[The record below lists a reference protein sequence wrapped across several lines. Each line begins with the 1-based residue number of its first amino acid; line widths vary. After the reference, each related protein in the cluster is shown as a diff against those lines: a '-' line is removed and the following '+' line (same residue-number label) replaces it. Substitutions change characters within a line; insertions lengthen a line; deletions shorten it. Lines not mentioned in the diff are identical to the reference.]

1 MKQKR
6 KRKHLERTSSPQ
18 TVKRSKDNTLVPEAK
33 GESSESEYFSCY
45 SSLSHLSSAGI
56 SKSSKFDPPPGHC
69 LEDNTLVPEA
79 KGESSESEYFSC
91 YSSFSLLSSAGISKS
106 SKFDP
111 PTGPSLE
118 DNTLICEAKGESF
131 ESKYFGYSF
140 LSRLFSAGIS
150 KSSKFDPP
158 TGPSLE
164 DNTLV
169 HEAKGESSESKYFCY
184 SSLSHLFSA
193 GISKS
198 SKLDPPPGHSL
209 EDNTLVPEPKGESSE
224 SEYFSCYSS
233 LSHLSSAGIS
243 KSSKFDPPPGHSLE
257 DNTLVPVAKGESS
270 ESEYFSCY
278 SSLSHLSSAE
288 ILKKQKDTPQPGEST
303 SQEEH
308 SAVVSS
314 DLPCVSD
321 NKNTVLNTDEDILLS
336 GPSGLAQGHSQ
347 RAEVSDSEYISRIS
361 PADKL
366 FDREFWKNQENV
378 PQPESYVVSLGS
390 EIAGE
395 KSSSSEYVC
404 ISPSGSHQKH
414 QDVSHPG
421 QSEQH
426 ETSSPFPY
434 VSFPFHLVS
443 STQPSEPSVQPQ
455 KERLMKIYYMHVQMK
470 RGVAVLSDSE
480 EEQEPPSKKA
490 RLEEMAFPEKVHT
503 EVTPSHVCTKELLTG
518 SESSWNSEAQEE
530 KEEAVSPAETPAVEE
545 CSRAKTPEWLVA
557 LDSGFRCMGC
567 CRVFPSLE
575 ALQEHVQHGVTEGF
589 SCHTFHLALAWL
601 KSKKNR
607 AKKRRGENTGKRT
620 HRGQKEHH
628 SGMNMSSC

>member
-56 SKSSKFDPPPGHC
+56 SKSSKFDPPPGPSV
-69 LEDNTLVPEA
+69 EDNTRVPEA
-79 KGESSESEYFSC
+79 KGEY
-91 YSSFSLLSSAGISKS
+91 
-106 SKFDP
+106 
-111 PTGPSLE
+111 
-118 DNTLICEAKGESF
+118 
-131 ESKYFGYSF
+131 
-140 LSRLFSAGIS
+140 
-150 KSSKFDPP
+150 
-158 TGPSLE
+158 
-164 DNTLV
+164 
-169 HEAKGESSESKYFCY
+169 
-184 SSLSHLFSA
+184 
-193 GISKS
+193 
-198 SKLDPPPGHSL
+198 
-209 EDNTLVPEPKGESSE
+209 SE

-243 KSSKFDPPPGHSLE
+243 KSSKFDPPPGPSLE
-257 DNTLVPVAKGESS
+257 DNTLLPGAKGESSESEYFSCYSSLSRVSSAGISKSSKFDPLPGHSVEDNTLVPEAKGESS

-314 DLPCVSD
+314 DLPCASD

-366 FDREFWKNQENV
+366 FDREFWKDQENV
-378 PQPESYVVSLGS
+378 PQPESYVVSPGS

-530 KEEAVSPAETPAVEE
+530 KEEADSPAETPAAEE

-575 ALQEHVQHGVTEGF
+575 ALRENVQHGVTEGF

>member
-45 SSLSHLSSAGI
+45 SSFSHLSSAGI

-79 KGESSESEYFSC
+79 KVESSGSEYFSC
-91 YSSFSLLSSAGISKS
+91 YSSF
-106 SKFDP
+106 
-111 PTGPSLE
+111 
-118 DNTLICEAKGESF
+118 
-131 ESKYFGYSF
+131 
-140 LSRLFSAGIS
+140 
-150 KSSKFDPP
+150 
-158 TGPSLE
+158 
-164 DNTLV
+164 
-169 HEAKGESSESKYFCY
+169 
-184 SSLSHLFSA
+184 
-193 GISKS
+193 
-198 SKLDPPPGHSL
+198 
-209 EDNTLVPEPKGESSE
+209 
-224 SEYFSCYSS
+224 
-233 LSHLSSAGIS
+233 
-243 KSSKFDPPPGHSLE
+243 
-257 DNTLVPVAKGESS
+257 
-270 ESEYFSCY
+270 
-278 SSLSHLSSAE
+278 SHLSSAE

-314 DLPCVSD
+314 DLPCASD
-321 NKNTVLNTDEDILLS
+321 NKNTEVLNTDEDILLS

-378 PQPESYVVSLGS
+378 PQPESYVVSPGS

-395 KSSSSEYVC
+395 KASSSEYVC

-503 EVTPSHVCTKELLTG
+503 EVTPSHEVRR
-518 SESSWNSEAQEE
+518 NS
-530 KEEAVSPAETPAVEE
+530 
-545 CSRAKTPEWLVA
+545 
-557 LDSGFRCMGC
+557 
-567 CRVFPSLE
+567 
-575 ALQEHVQHGVTEGF
+575 
-589 SCHTFHLALAWL
+589 
-601 KSKKNR
+601 
-607 AKKRRGENTGKRT
+607 
-620 HRGQKEHH
+620 
-628 SGMNMSSC
+628 

>member
-118 DNTLICEAKGESF
+118 DNTL
-131 ESKYFGYSF
+131 
-140 LSRLFSAGIS
+140 
-150 KSSKFDPP
+150 
-158 TGPSLE
+158 
-164 DNTLV
+164 V

-198 SKLDPPPGHSL
+198 SK
-209 EDNTLVPEPKGESSE
+209 
-224 SEYFSCYSS
+224 
-233 LSHLSSAGIS
+233 
-243 KSSKFDPPPGHSLE
+243 FDPPPGPSLE
-257 DNTLVPVAKGESS
+257 DNTLVPVANGESS

-314 DLPCVSD
+314 DLPCASD
-321 NKNTVLNTDEDILLS
+321 NKNTEILKKQKDTPQPGESTSQEEHSAVVSSDLPCASDNKNTEVLNTDEDILLS

-366 FDREFWKNQENV
+366 FDREFWKDQENV
-378 PQPESYVVSLGS
+378 PQPESYVVSPGS

-530 KEEAVSPAETPAVEE
+530 KEEADSPAETPAAEE

-575 ALQEHVQHGVTEGF
+575 ALRENVQHGVTEGF

>member
-1 MKQKR
+1 MEPAVFLT
-6 KRKHLERTSSPQ
+6 HIEFL
-18 TVKRSKDNTLVPEAK
+18 
-33 GESSESEYFSCY
+33 
-45 SSLSHLSSAGI
+45 
-56 SKSSKFDPPPGHC
+56 
-69 LEDNTLVPEA
+69 
-79 KGESSESEYFSC
+79 
-91 YSSFSLLSSAGISKS
+91 GISKS

-140 LSRLFSAGIS
+140 LSHLFSAGIS

-158 TGPSLE
+158 
-164 DNTLV
+164 
-169 HEAKGESSESKYFCY
+169 
-184 SSLSHLFSA
+184 
-193 GISKS
+193 
-198 SKLDPPPGHSL
+198 PGHSL
-209 EDNTLVPEPKGESSE
+209 EDNTLVPVAKGESSE

-233 LSHLSSAGIS
+233 LSRVSSAGIS
-243 KSSKFDPPPGHSLE
+243 KSSKFDLPPGHSLE

-314 DLPCVSD
+314 DLPCASD
-321 NKNTVLNTDEDILLS
+321 NKNTEVLNTDEDILLS
-336 GPSGLAQGHSQ
+336 GPSGLAEGHSQ

-378 PQPESYVVSLGS
+378 PQPESYVVSPGS

-404 ISPSGSHQKH
+404 ISPSGQFILAKEDGSHQKH

-434 VSFPFHLVS
+434 VSFPFHLVC
-443 STQPSEPSVQPQ
+443 STKPSEPSVQPQ

-518 SESSWNSEAQEE
+518 SESSWNSEAQEA
-530 KEEAVSPAETPAVEE
+530 KEEADSPAETPAVEE

-575 ALQEHVQHGVTEGF
+575 ALREHVQHGVTEGF

>member
-1 MKQKR
+1 MKQKQ

-18 TVKRSKDNTLVPEAK
+18 TVKRSKASTNVEEVLQHEQSAVASTSGQTEKDSSS
-33 GESSESEYFSCY
+33 SSECFST
-45 SSLSHLSSAGI
+45 SSQEKLTGAGI
-56 SKSSKFDPPPGHC
+56 LKSSKC
-69 LEDNTLVPEA
+69 
-79 KGESSESEYFSC
+79 
-91 YSSFSLLSSAGISKS
+91 
-106 SKFDP
+106 
-111 PTGPSLE
+111 
-118 DNTLICEAKGESF
+118 
-131 ESKYFGYSF
+131 
-140 LSRLFSAGIS
+140 
-150 KSSKFDPP
+150 
-158 TGPSLE
+158 
-164 DNTLV
+164 
-169 HEAKGESSESKYFCY
+169 
-184 SSLSHLFSA
+184 
-193 GISKS
+193 
-198 SKLDPPPGHSL
+198 DPPPGHSL
-209 EDNTLVPEPKGESSE
+209 EDNTAVPE
-224 SEYFSCYSS
+224 
-233 LSHLSSAGIS
+233 
-243 KSSKFDPPPGHSLE
+243 
-257 DNTLVPVAKGESS
+257 AK
-270 ESEYFSCY
+270 
-278 SSLSHLSSAE
+278 E

-314 DLPCVSD
+314 DLPCASD

-378 PQPESYVVSLGS
+378 PQPESYVVSPGS

-404 ISPSGSHQKH
+404 ICPSGSHQKH

-490 RLEEMAFPEKVHT
+490 RLEEMAFPERVHT
-503 EVTPSHVCTKELLTG
+503 EVTPLHVCTKELLTG

-530 KEEAVSPAETPAVEE
+530 KEEADSPAEPPAVEE

>member
-1 MKQKR
+1 MKQKQ
-6 KRKHLERTSSPQ
+6 KRKHLESTSSPQ
-18 TVKRSKDNTLVPEAK
+18 TVKRSKASTNLQEVLQHEQSAVASTSGQTAK
-33 GESSESEYFSCY
+33 DSSSSSECFCT
-45 SSLSHLSSAGI
+45 SSQEKLTGAGI
-56 SKSSKFDPPPGHC
+56 PKSGKC
-69 LEDNTLVPEA
+69 
-79 KGESSESEYFSC
+79 
-91 YSSFSLLSSAGISKS
+91 
-106 SKFDP
+106 
-111 PTGPSLE
+111 
-118 DNTLICEAKGESF
+118 
-131 ESKYFGYSF
+131 
-140 LSRLFSAGIS
+140 
-150 KSSKFDPP
+150 
-158 TGPSLE
+158 
-164 DNTLV
+164 
-169 HEAKGESSESKYFCY
+169 
-184 SSLSHLFSA
+184 
-193 GISKS
+193 
-198 SKLDPPPGHSL
+198 DPPPGHSL
-209 EDNTLVPEPKGESSE
+209 EDNTLVPE
-224 SEYFSCYSS
+224 
-233 LSHLSSAGIS
+233 
-243 KSSKFDPPPGHSLE
+243 
-257 DNTLVPVAKGESS
+257 AK
-270 ESEYFSCY
+270 
-278 SSLSHLSSAE
+278 E

-314 DLPCVSD
+314 DLPCASD

-378 PQPESYVVSLGS
+378 PQPESYVVSPGS

-490 RLEEMAFPEKVHT
+490 RLEEMAFLEKVHT

-518 SESSWNSEAQEE
+518 SESSWNSEAQEA
-530 KEEAVSPAETPAVEE
+530 KEEADSPAETPAVEE

-567 CRVFPSLE
+567 CWVFPSLE
-575 ALQEHVQHGVTEGF
+575 ALREHVQHGVTEGF

-607 AKKRRGENTGKRT
+607 AKKRRGENTRKRT
-620 HRGQKEHH
+620 HRGQK
-628 SGMNMSSC
+628 

>member
-1 MKQKR
+1 GSGGGACRADSQVRAPGGDAPPPRQVPAPPALLAGEASVPRAPPPGLRGTRRKQQEGGGRLSSPGVSSAGSTAGSPHPPRPGRGAPGAAALQPFTETSPQFASLSEEVNHEAKR

-69 LEDNTLVPEA
+69 LEDNTLVTEA

-158 TGPSLE
+158 PGP
-164 DNTLV
+164 
-169 HEAKGESSESKYFCY
+169 
-184 SSLSHLFSA
+184 
-193 GISKS
+193 
-198 SKLDPPPGHSL
+198 
-209 EDNTLVPEPKGESSE
+209 
-224 SEYFSCYSS
+224 
-233 LSHLSSAGIS
+233 
-243 KSSKFDPPPGHSLE
+243 SLE
-257 DNTLVPVAKGESS
+257 DNTLVPVANGESS

-314 DLPCVSD
+314 DLPCASD
-321 NKNTVLNTDEDILLS
+321 NKNTEVLNTDEDILLS

-366 FDREFWKNQENV
+366 FDRGNMVGVEGLGGNQ
-378 PQPESYVVSLGS
+378 
-390 EIAGE
+390 A
-395 KSSSSEYVC
+395 
-404 ISPSGSHQKH
+404 
-414 QDVSHPG
+414 
-421 QSEQH
+421 
-426 ETSSPFPY
+426 
-434 VSFPFHLVS
+434 
-443 STQPSEPSVQPQ
+443 
-455 KERLMKIYYMHVQMK
+455 ER
-470 RGVAVLSDSE
+470 
-480 EEQEPPSKKA
+480 
-490 RLEEMAFPEKVHT
+490 
-503 EVTPSHVCTKELLTG
+503 
-518 SESSWNSEAQEE
+518 
-530 KEEAVSPAETPAVEE
+530 
-545 CSRAKTPEWLVA
+545 
-557 LDSGFRCMGC
+557 
-567 CRVFPSLE
+567 
-575 ALQEHVQHGVTEGF
+575 
-589 SCHTFHLALAWL
+589 
-601 KSKKNR
+601 
-607 AKKRRGENTGKRT
+607 
-620 HRGQKEHH
+620 
-628 SGMNMSSC
+628 

>member
-1 MKQKR
+1 MKQKQ

-18 TVKRSKDNTLVPEAK
+18 TVKRSKASTNVEEVLQHEQSAVASTSGQTEKDSSS
-33 GESSESEYFSCY
+33 SSECFST
-45 SSLSHLSSAGI
+45 SSQEKLTGAGI
-56 SKSSKFDPPPGHC
+56 PKSGKC
-69 LEDNTLVPEA
+69 
-79 KGESSESEYFSC
+79 
-91 YSSFSLLSSAGISKS
+91 
-106 SKFDP
+106 
-111 PTGPSLE
+111 
-118 DNTLICEAKGESF
+118 
-131 ESKYFGYSF
+131 
-140 LSRLFSAGIS
+140 
-150 KSSKFDPP
+150 
-158 TGPSLE
+158 
-164 DNTLV
+164 
-169 HEAKGESSESKYFCY
+169 
-184 SSLSHLFSA
+184 
-193 GISKS
+193 
-198 SKLDPPPGHSL
+198 DPPPGHSL
-209 EDNTLVPEPKGESSE
+209 EDNTLVPE
-224 SEYFSCYSS
+224 
-233 LSHLSSAGIS
+233 
-243 KSSKFDPPPGHSLE
+243 
-257 DNTLVPVAKGESS
+257 AK
-270 ESEYFSCY
+270 
-278 SSLSHLSSAE
+278 E

-314 DLPCVSD
+314 DLPCASD
-321 NKNTVLNTDEDILLS
+321 NKNTEVLNTDEDILLS

-378 PQPESYVVSLGS
+378 PQPESYVVSPGS

-530 KEEAVSPAETPAVEE
+530 KEEADSPAETPAVEE

-575 ALQEHVQHGVTEGF
+575 ALREHVQHGVTEGF

>member
-1 MKQKR
+1 MKQKQ

-18 TVKRSKDNTLVPEAK
+18 TVKRSKASTNVEEVLQHEQSAVASTSGQTEKDSSS
-33 GESSESEYFSCY
+33 SSECFST
-45 SSLSHLSSAGI
+45 SSQEKLTGAGI
-56 SKSSKFDPPPGHC
+56 LKSSKC
-69 LEDNTLVPEA
+69 
-79 KGESSESEYFSC
+79 
-91 YSSFSLLSSAGISKS
+91 
-106 SKFDP
+106 
-111 PTGPSLE
+111 
-118 DNTLICEAKGESF
+118 
-131 ESKYFGYSF
+131 
-140 LSRLFSAGIS
+140 
-150 KSSKFDPP
+150 
-158 TGPSLE
+158 
-164 DNTLV
+164 
-169 HEAKGESSESKYFCY
+169 
-184 SSLSHLFSA
+184 
-193 GISKS
+193 
-198 SKLDPPPGHSL
+198 DPPPGHSL
-209 EDNTLVPEPKGESSE
+209 EDNTAVPE
-224 SEYFSCYSS
+224 
-233 LSHLSSAGIS
+233 
-243 KSSKFDPPPGHSLE
+243 
-257 DNTLVPVAKGESS
+257 AK
-270 ESEYFSCY
+270 
-278 SSLSHLSSAE
+278 E

-314 DLPCVSD
+314 DLPCASD
-321 NKNTVLNTDEDILLS
+321 NKNTEVLNTDEDILLS

-530 KEEAVSPAETPAVEE
+530 KEEADSPAETPAAEE

-575 ALQEHVQHGVTEGF
+575 ALRENVQHGVTEGF

>member
-1 MKQKR
+1 MKQKQ

-18 TVKRSKDNTLVPEAK
+18 TVKRSKASTNVEEVLQHEQSAVASTSGQTEKDSSS
-33 GESSESEYFSCY
+33 SSECFST
-45 SSLSHLSSAGI
+45 SSQEKLTGAGI
-56 SKSSKFDPPPGHC
+56 LKSSKC
-69 LEDNTLVPEA
+69 
-79 KGESSESEYFSC
+79 
-91 YSSFSLLSSAGISKS
+91 
-106 SKFDP
+106 
-111 PTGPSLE
+111 
-118 DNTLICEAKGESF
+118 
-131 ESKYFGYSF
+131 
-140 LSRLFSAGIS
+140 
-150 KSSKFDPP
+150 
-158 TGPSLE
+158 
-164 DNTLV
+164 
-169 HEAKGESSESKYFCY
+169 
-184 SSLSHLFSA
+184 
-193 GISKS
+193 
-198 SKLDPPPGHSL
+198 DPPPGHSL
-209 EDNTLVPEPKGESSE
+209 EDNTAVPE
-224 SEYFSCYSS
+224 
-233 LSHLSSAGIS
+233 
-243 KSSKFDPPPGHSLE
+243 
-257 DNTLVPVAKGESS
+257 AK
-270 ESEYFSCY
+270 
-278 SSLSHLSSAE
+278 E

-314 DLPCVSD
+314 DLPCASD
-321 NKNTVLNTDEDILLS
+321 NKNTEVLNTDEDILLS

-378 PQPESYVVSLGS
+378 PQPESYVVSPGS

-404 ISPSGSHQKH
+404 ICPSGSHQKH

-490 RLEEMAFPEKVHT
+490 RLEEMAFPERVHT
-503 EVTPSHVCTKELLTG
+503 EVTPLHVCTKELLTG

-530 KEEAVSPAETPAVEE
+530 KEEADSPAEPPAVEE

>member
-18 TVKRSKDNTLVPEAK
+18 TVKRSKASTNVEEVLQHEQSAVASTSGQTEKDSSS
-33 GESSESEYFSCY
+33 SSECFST
-45 SSLSHLSSAGI
+45 SSQEKLTGAGI
-56 SKSSKFDPPPGHC
+56 LKSSKC
-69 LEDNTLVPEA
+69 
-79 KGESSESEYFSC
+79 
-91 YSSFSLLSSAGISKS
+91 
-106 SKFDP
+106 
-111 PTGPSLE
+111 
-118 DNTLICEAKGESF
+118 
-131 ESKYFGYSF
+131 
-140 LSRLFSAGIS
+140 
-150 KSSKFDPP
+150 
-158 TGPSLE
+158 
-164 DNTLV
+164 
-169 HEAKGESSESKYFCY
+169 
-184 SSLSHLFSA
+184 
-193 GISKS
+193 
-198 SKLDPPPGHSL
+198 DPPPGHSL
-209 EDNTLVPEPKGESSE
+209 EDNTAVPE
-224 SEYFSCYSS
+224 
-233 LSHLSSAGIS
+233 
-243 KSSKFDPPPGHSLE
+243 
-257 DNTLVPVAKGESS
+257 AK
-270 ESEYFSCY
+270 
-278 SSLSHLSSAE
+278 E
-288 ILKKQKDTPQPGEST
+288 ILKRQKDTPQPGEST

-314 DLPCVSD
+314 DLPCASD
-321 NKNTVLNTDEDILLS
+321 NKNTEVLNTDEDILLS

-378 PQPESYVVSLGS
+378 PQPESYVVSPGS

-518 SESSWNSEAQEE
+518 SESSWNSEAQEA
-530 KEEAVSPAETPAVEE
+530 KEEADSPAETPAVEE

-575 ALQEHVQHGVTEGF
+575 ALREHVQHGVTEGF
-589 SCHTFHLALAWL
+589 SCHTLHLALAWL

-620 HRGQKEHH
+620 HRGQKEHL

>member
-1 MKQKR
+1 MKQKQ

-18 TVKRSKDNTLVPEAK
+18 TVKRSKASTNVEEVLQHEQSAVASTSGQTEKDSSS
-33 GESSESEYFSCY
+33 SSECFST
-45 SSLSHLSSAGI
+45 SSQEKLTGAGI
-56 SKSSKFDPPPGHC
+56 LKSSKC
-69 LEDNTLVPEA
+69 
-79 KGESSESEYFSC
+79 
-91 YSSFSLLSSAGISKS
+91 
-106 SKFDP
+106 
-111 PTGPSLE
+111 
-118 DNTLICEAKGESF
+118 
-131 ESKYFGYSF
+131 
-140 LSRLFSAGIS
+140 
-150 KSSKFDPP
+150 
-158 TGPSLE
+158 
-164 DNTLV
+164 
-169 HEAKGESSESKYFCY
+169 
-184 SSLSHLFSA
+184 
-193 GISKS
+193 
-198 SKLDPPPGHSL
+198 DPPPGHSL
-209 EDNTLVPEPKGESSE
+209 EDNTAVPE
-224 SEYFSCYSS
+224 
-233 LSHLSSAGIS
+233 
-243 KSSKFDPPPGHSLE
+243 
-257 DNTLVPVAKGESS
+257 AK
-270 ESEYFSCY
+270 
-278 SSLSHLSSAE
+278 E

-314 DLPCVSD
+314 DLPCASD

-530 KEEAVSPAETPAVEE
+530 KEEADSPAETPAAEE

-575 ALQEHVQHGVTEGF
+575 ALRENVQHGVTEGF

>member
-1 MKQKR
+1 MEPAVFLT
-6 KRKHLERTSSPQ
+6 HIEFL
-18 TVKRSKDNTLVPEAK
+18 
-33 GESSESEYFSCY
+33 
-45 SSLSHLSSAGI
+45 
-56 SKSSKFDPPPGHC
+56 
-69 LEDNTLVPEA
+69 
-79 KGESSESEYFSC
+79 
-91 YSSFSLLSSAGISKS
+91 GISKS

-140 LSRLFSAGIS
+140 LS
-150 KSSKFDPP
+150 
-158 TGPSLE
+158 
-164 DNTLV
+164 
-169 HEAKGESSESKYFCY
+169 
-184 SSLSHLFSA
+184 HLF
-193 GISKS
+193 
-198 SKLDPPPGHSL
+198 
-209 EDNTLVPEPKGESSE
+209 
-224 SEYFSCYSS
+224 
-233 LSHLSSAGIS
+233 SAGIS

-278 SSLSHLSSAE
+278 SSLSRVSSAGISKSSKFDLPPGHSLEDNTLVPVAKGESSESEYFSCYSSLSHLSSAGITDSQIIHQTDVTEVLDDSHIQLDWELKYSKLLILHKEWVAPLTQINNSTLRKERKSE

-314 DLPCVSD
+314 DLPCASD

-336 GPSGLAQGHSQ
+336 GPSGLAEGHSQ

-378 PQPESYVVSLGS
+378 PQPESYVVSPGS

-404 ISPSGSHQKH
+404 ISPSGQFILAKEDGSHQKH

-434 VSFPFHLVS
+434 VSFPFHLVC
-443 STQPSEPSVQPQ
+443 STKPSEPSVQPQ

-518 SESSWNSEAQEE
+518 SESSWNSEAQEA
-530 KEEAVSPAETPAVEE
+530 KEEADSPAETPAVEE

-575 ALQEHVQHGVTEGF
+575 ALREHVQHGVTEGF

>member
-111 PTGPSLE
+111 PPDPSVE
-118 DNTLICEAKGESF
+118 DNTRVPEAKGE
-131 ESKYFGYSF
+131 Y
-140 LSRLFSAGIS
+140 
-150 KSSKFDPP
+150 
-158 TGPSLE
+158 
-164 DNTLV
+164 
-169 HEAKGESSESKYFCY
+169 
-184 SSLSHLFSA
+184 
-193 GISKS
+193 
-198 SKLDPPPGHSL
+198 
-209 EDNTLVPEPKGESSE
+209 SE

-233 LSHLSSAGIS
+233 LSRVSSAGIS
-243 KSSKFDPPPGHSLE
+243 KSSKFDPPPGPSLE
-257 DNTLVPVAKGESS
+257 DNTLVPGAKGESS

-278 SSLSHLSSAE
+278 SSLSRVSSAE

-314 DLPCVSD
+314 DLPCASE
-321 NKNTVLNTDEDILLS
+321 NKNTEVLNTDEDILLS

-378 PQPESYVVSLGS
+378 PQPESYVVSPGS

-395 KSSSSEYVC
+395 KSSSSEYIC

-455 KERLMKIYYMHVQMK
+455 KERLIKIYYMHVQMK
-470 RGVAVLSDSE
+470 RGWLS
-480 EEQEPPSKKA
+480 
-490 RLEEMAFPEKVHT
+490 
-503 EVTPSHVCTKELLTG
+503 
-518 SESSWNSEAQEE
+518 
-530 KEEAVSPAETPAVEE
+530 
-545 CSRAKTPEWLVA
+545 
-557 LDSGFRCMGC
+557 
-567 CRVFPSLE
+567 
-575 ALQEHVQHGVTEGF
+575 
-589 SCHTFHLALAWL
+589 
-601 KSKKNR
+601 
-607 AKKRRGENTGKRT
+607 
-620 HRGQKEHH
+620 
-628 SGMNMSSC
+628 

>member
-18 TVKRSKDNTLVPEAK
+18 TVKRSKGISKSSKFDPPPGPSVEDNTLICEAKGESFESKYFSYSFLSRLFSAGISKSSKFDPPPGPSLEDNTLVPEAK

-45 SSLSHLSSAGI
+45 SSLS
-56 SKSSKFDPPPGHC
+56 
-69 LEDNTLVPEA
+69 
-79 KGESSESEYFSC
+79 Y
-91 YSSFSLLSSAGISKS
+91 
-106 SKFDP
+106 
-111 PTGPSLE
+111 
-118 DNTLICEAKGESF
+118 
-131 ESKYFGYSF
+131 
-140 LSRLFSAGIS
+140 
-150 KSSKFDPP
+150 
-158 TGPSLE
+158 
-164 DNTLV
+164 
-169 HEAKGESSESKYFCY
+169 
-184 SSLSHLFSA
+184 
-193 GISKS
+193 
-198 SKLDPPPGHSL
+198 
-209 EDNTLVPEPKGESSE
+209 
-224 SEYFSCYSS
+224 
-233 LSHLSSAGIS
+233 LSSAGIS

-314 DLPCVSD
+314 DLPCASD

-503 EVTPSHVCTKELLTG
+503 EVTPLHVCTKELLTG
-518 SESSWNSEAQEE
+518 SESSWNSEAQEA
-530 KEEAVSPAETPAVEE
+530 KEEADSPAETPAVEE

-575 ALQEHVQHGVTEGF
+575 ALREHVQHGVTEGF

>member
-45 SSLSHLSSAGI
+45 SSFSHLSSAGI
-56 SKSSKFDPPPGHC
+56 SKTSKFNPPPGHC

-79 KGESSESEYFSC
+79 KGESSESDYFSC
-91 YSSFSLLSSAGISKS
+91 YSSFSHLSSAGISKS

-111 PTGPSLE
+111 PPDPSVE
-118 DNTLICEAKGESF
+118 DNTRVPEAKGEYS
-131 ESKYFGYSF
+131 ESEYFSCYSS
-140 LSRLFSAGIS
+140 LSRVSSAGNS

-169 HEAKGESSESKYFCY
+169 HEAKGESSESEYFCY

-198 SKLDPPPGHSL
+198 SKFDPPPGPSL
-209 EDNTLVPEPKGESSE
+209 EDNTLVPG
-224 SEYFSCYSS
+224 
-233 LSHLSSAGIS
+233 
-243 KSSKFDPPPGHSLE
+243 
-257 DNTLVPVAKGESS
+257 AKGESS

-278 SSLSHLSSAE
+278 SSLSRVSSAE

-314 DLPCVSD
+314 DLPCASE

-378 PQPESYVVSLGS
+378 PQPESYVVSPGS

-395 KSSSSEYVC
+395 KSSSSEYIC

-518 SESSWNSEAQEE
+518 SESSWNSEAQEA
-530 KEEAVSPAETPAVEE
+530 KEEADSPAETPAVEE

-575 ALQEHVQHGVTEGF
+575 ALREHVQHGVTEGF

>member
-6 KRKHLERTSSPQ
+6 KRKHLEITGSPQ
-18 TVKRSKDNTLVPEAK
+18 TVKRSKASTNLQEVLQQEQSAVASTSGQTAKYSSSSSECFCTSSQEKLTGAGISKSSKWVPPPGHFLEDNTLVPEAK
-33 GESSESEYFSCY
+33 AKSSESEYFSCYSSLLHLFSAGFSKSSKWVPPPGHFLEDNTLVPEAKAESSESEYFSCY

-56 SKSSKFDPPPGHC
+56 SKSSKWDPPPGHF
-69 LEDNTLVPEA
+69 LGDNTLVPEA
-79 KGESSESEYFSC
+79 K
-91 YSSFSLLSSAGISKS
+91 A
-106 SKFDP
+106 
-111 PTGPSLE
+111 
-118 DNTLICEAKGESF
+118 
-131 ESKYFGYSF
+131 
-140 LSRLFSAGIS
+140 
-150 KSSKFDPP
+150 
-158 TGPSLE
+158 
-164 DNTLV
+164 
-169 HEAKGESSESKYFCY
+169 
-184 SSLSHLFSA
+184 
-193 GISKS
+193 
-198 SKLDPPPGHSL
+198 
-209 EDNTLVPEPKGESSE
+209 ESSE

-243 KSSKFDPPPGHSLE
+243 KSSKWVPPPGHFLE
-257 DNTLVPVAKGESS
+257 DNTLVPEAKAESS

-278 SSLSHLSSAE
+278 SSLSHLFSAE
-288 ILKKQKDTPQPGEST
+288 ILKKQKDTTQPGEST
-303 SQEEH
+303 SQEENN
-308 SAVVSS
+308 AVVSS
-314 DLPCVSD
+314 DLPCASD
-321 NKNTVLNTDEDILLS
+321 NKNTEFLNTDEDIVLP
-336 GPSGLAQGHSQ
+336 GPSGLAQGYSQ
-347 RAEVSDSEYISRIS
+347 RAEVSDSEYISCITS
-361 PADKL
+361 ADKP
-366 FDREFWKNQENV
+366 FDREFSKNQENV
-378 PQPESYVVSLGS
+378 PQPESVVSSGS
-390 EIAGE
+390 EIAGA
-395 KSSSSEYVC
+395 KTSSSEYVC

-443 STQPSEPSVQPQ
+443 STKPSEPSVRPQ

-470 RGVAVLSDSE
+470 RGVAVLSDPE

-490 RLEEMAFPEKVHT
+490 RLEEMTFPEKVHT

-530 KEEAVSPAETPAVEE
+530 KEEADSPAETPAMEE
-545 CSRAKTPEWLVA
+545 CPRAKTPEWLVA

-589 SCHTFHLALAWL
+589 SCHKFHLALAWL

-607 AKKRRGENTGKRT
+607 AKKRRGENTRKRT

-628 SGMNMSSC
+628 SGMNMSSCK

>member
-56 SKSSKFDPPPGHC
+56 SKSSKFDPPPGPSVEDNTRVPEAKGEYSESEYFSCYSSLSHLSSAGISKSSKFDPPPGPSVEDNTLIC
-69 LEDNTLVPEA
+69 EAKGESFESKYFSYSFLSRLFSAGISKSSKFDPPPGPSLEDNTLVPEA

-91 YSSFSLLSSAGISKS
+91 YSSLS
-106 SKFDP
+106 
-111 PTGPSLE
+111 
-118 DNTLICEAKGESF
+118 
-131 ESKYFGYSF
+131 Y
-140 LSRLFSAGIS
+140 
-150 KSSKFDPP
+150 
-158 TGPSLE
+158 
-164 DNTLV
+164 
-169 HEAKGESSESKYFCY
+169 
-184 SSLSHLFSA
+184 
-193 GISKS
+193 
-198 SKLDPPPGHSL
+198 
-209 EDNTLVPEPKGESSE
+209 
-224 SEYFSCYSS
+224 
-233 LSHLSSAGIS
+233 LSSAGIS

-314 DLPCVSD
+314 DLPCASDNKNTEILKKQKDTPQPGESTSQEEHSAVVSSDLPCASD

-378 PQPESYVVSLGS
+378 PQPESYVVSPGS

-490 RLEEMAFPEKVHT
+490 RLEEMAFLEKVHT

-518 SESSWNSEAQEE
+518 SESSWNSEAQEA
-530 KEEAVSPAETPAVEE
+530 KEEADSPAETPAVEE

-567 CRVFPSLE
+567 CWVFPSLE
-575 ALQEHVQHGVTEGF
+575 ALREHVQHGVTEGF

-607 AKKRRGENTGKRT
+607 AKKRRGENTRKRT

-628 SGMNMSSC
+628 SGMNMSSCK

>member
-1 MKQKR
+1 MKQKQ

-18 TVKRSKDNTLVPEAK
+18 TVKRSKASTNVEEVLQHEQSAVASTSGQTEKDSSSSSECFSTSSQEKLTGAGILKSSKCDPPPGHSLEDNTAVPEAK
-33 GESSESEYFSCY
+33 GESSESEYFCY
-45 SSLSHLSSAGI
+45 SSLSHLSS
-56 SKSSKFDPPPGHC
+56 
-69 LEDNTLVPEA
+69 T
-79 KGESSESEYFSC
+79 
-91 YSSFSLLSSAGISKS
+91 
-106 SKFDP
+106 
-111 PTGPSLE
+111 
-118 DNTLICEAKGESF
+118 
-131 ESKYFGYSF
+131 
-140 LSRLFSAGIS
+140 
-150 KSSKFDPP
+150 
-158 TGPSLE
+158 
-164 DNTLV
+164 
-169 HEAKGESSESKYFCY
+169 
-184 SSLSHLFSA
+184 
-193 GISKS
+193 
-198 SKLDPPPGHSL
+198 
-209 EDNTLVPEPKGESSE
+209 
-224 SEYFSCYSS
+224 
-233 LSHLSSAGIS
+233 
-243 KSSKFDPPPGHSLE
+243 
-257 DNTLVPVAKGESS
+257 
-270 ESEYFSCY
+270 
-278 SSLSHLSSAE
+278 E

-314 DLPCVSD
+314 DLPCASD

-530 KEEAVSPAETPAVEE
+530 KEEADSPAETPAAEE

-575 ALQEHVQHGVTEGF
+575 ALRENVQHGVTEGF

>member
-56 SKSSKFDPPPGHC
+56 SKSSKFDPPPGPSV
-69 LEDNTLVPEA
+69 EDNTRVPEA
-79 KGESSESEYFSC
+79 KGEYSESEYFSC
-91 YSSFSLLSSAGISKS
+91 YSSLSHLSSAGISKS

-118 DNTLICEAKGESF
+118 DNTLICEAKG
-131 ESKYFGYSF
+131 
-140 LSRLFSAGIS
+140 IS
-150 KSSKFDPP
+150 KSGKFDPP

-169 HEAKGESSESKYFCY
+169 HEAKGESSESEYFCY
-184 SSLSHLFSA
+184 SSSSHLF
-193 GISKS
+193 
-198 SKLDPPPGHSL
+198 
-209 EDNTLVPEPKGESSE
+209 
-224 SEYFSCYSS
+224 
-233 LSHLSSAGIS
+233 SAGIS
-243 KSSKFDPPPGHSLE
+243 KSSKFDPPPGPSLE
-257 DNTLVPVAKGESS
+257 DNTLLPGAKGESS

-278 SSLSHLSSAE
+278 SSLSRVSSAE

-314 DLPCVSD
+314 DLPCASD
-321 NKNTVLNTDEDILLS
+321 NKNTEVLNTDEDILLS

-366 FDREFWKNQENV
+366 FDREFWKDQENV
-378 PQPESYVVSLGS
+378 PQPESYVVSPGS

-530 KEEAVSPAETPAVEE
+530 KEEADSPAETPAAEE

-575 ALQEHVQHGVTEGF
+575 ALRENVQHGVTEGF

>member
-18 TVKRSKDNTLVPEAK
+18 TVKRSKASTNVEEVLQHEQSAVASTSGQTEKDSSS
-33 GESSESEYFSCY
+33 SSECFST
-45 SSLSHLSSAGI
+45 SSQEKLTGAGI
-56 SKSSKFDPPPGHC
+56 LKSSKC
-69 LEDNTLVPEA
+69 
-79 KGESSESEYFSC
+79 
-91 YSSFSLLSSAGISKS
+91 
-106 SKFDP
+106 
-111 PTGPSLE
+111 
-118 DNTLICEAKGESF
+118 
-131 ESKYFGYSF
+131 
-140 LSRLFSAGIS
+140 
-150 KSSKFDPP
+150 
-158 TGPSLE
+158 
-164 DNTLV
+164 
-169 HEAKGESSESKYFCY
+169 
-184 SSLSHLFSA
+184 
-193 GISKS
+193 
-198 SKLDPPPGHSL
+198 DPPPGHSL
-209 EDNTLVPEPKGESSE
+209 EDNTAVPE
-224 SEYFSCYSS
+224 
-233 LSHLSSAGIS
+233 
-243 KSSKFDPPPGHSLE
+243 
-257 DNTLVPVAKGESS
+257 AK
-270 ESEYFSCY
+270 
-278 SSLSHLSSAE
+278 E

-314 DLPCVSD
+314 DLPCASD
-321 NKNTVLNTDEDILLS
+321 NKNTEVLNTDEDILLS

-404 ISPSGSHQKH
+404 ICPSGSHQKH

-530 KEEAVSPAETPAVEE
+530 KEEADSPAETPAVEE

-575 ALQEHVQHGVTEGF
+575 ALREHVQHGVTEGF

>member
-140 LSRLFSAGIS
+140 LSHLFSAGIS

-198 SKLDPPPGHSL
+198 SKFDPPPGPSL
-209 EDNTLVPEPKGESSE
+209 EDNTLVPE
-224 SEYFSCYSS
+224 
-233 LSHLSSAGIS
+233 
-243 KSSKFDPPPGHSLE
+243 
-257 DNTLVPVAKGESS
+257 AKGESS

-278 SSLSHLSSAE
+278 SSLSRLSSAE

-314 DLPCVSD
+314 DLPCASD

-366 FDREFWKNQENV
+366 FDREFWKDQENV
-378 PQPESYVVSLGS
+378 PQPESYVVSPGS